1 MPKTSPIIR
10 SLLLFSLVAG
20 ALLLLPQSASAAG
33 CSCSAPD
40 GSCSGSINCPGQGCA
55 CVCVNGGNCECCCQ
69 RACLLGSPRLSLDLN
84 GMPASDVAAVLS
96 RATKRK
102 VEVLKGGD
110 QMVSL
115 TLRNSTL
122 IQALRRLQEFTE
134 ISLAV
139 DGREFNRA
147 KLPPGAEVSICAQDA
162 ALQVV
167 LDRLSLVT
175 GATFEVPDMPP
186 AHVTLKTQGTL
197 EDVVSQLSGAA
208 NVNIGIRP
216 PAQP

>member
-1 MPKTSPIIR
+1 M
-10 SLLLFSLVAG
+10 
-20 ALLLLPQSASAAG
+20 
-33 CSCSAPD
+33 
-40 GSCSGSINCPGQGCA
+40 
-55 CVCVNGGNCECCCQ
+55 
-69 RACLLGSPRLSLDLN
+69 DLN

-110 QMVSL
+110 QLVSL

-122 IQALRRLQEFTE
+122 VQALRRLQEFPE

-139 DGREFNRA
+139 DGQEFTRV
-147 KLPPGAEVSICAQDA
+147 KLLPATEVSICAENIP
-162 ALQVV
+162 LEVV

-175 GATFEVPDMPP
+175 GATFEVADMPP
-186 AHVTLKTQGTL
+186 GRVSLKTAGTL
-197 EDVVSQLSGAA
+197 EAVVAQLSAAA

-216 PAQP
+216 STQP